1 MKKLI
6 YFEWLHFSRNT
17 ARPIAILLFLLASLF
32 GCYNGFKSY
41 QERTNEIEAI
51 DNRKWETIAE
61 AEGWFDEGKT
71 GPEGRPWVDINTPF
85 WSMWYATHY
94 LIQEPKSIMIFN
106 LGQSEHFGYYK
117 RVTMWTTA
125 FDDDLTA
132 EISNPELV
140 QLGSLDFTFVWFYL
154 MPLLLIVLTYST
166 KGLEQDLG
174 FIPLLKVQ
182 IPSLH
187 IWLLQR
193 ILTTGFGLLIL
204 LSALIFIPA
213 LLISGL
219 SFSNGL
225 INIWSVYGLYLVLW
239 LALVYLIMRF
249 SKGQADQALKM
260 IGIWLVFTVAI
271 PGLVNQYVL
280 LKKPASLMMD
290 MIEAGREGQA
300 EIYDRPEDE
309 ILIEAQ
315 RIIPGLSKLEAA
327 QYDSL
332 MKQPMIN
339 GAYRLVLTEYMSKI
353 SDAIIKEQLA
363 RNQMIASSYWFNPV
377 TGFHNW
383 ANNLTQTGHTSNL
396 DFRRNIK
403 KGGEALQ
410 YRLVVDE
417 WKDKKVDKASFET
430 YVQLLEPQKHE

>member
-17 ARPIAILLFLLASLF
+17 ARPIAVLLFLLASLF
-32 GCYNGFKSY
+32 GLYNGFNSY
-41 QERTNEIEAI
+41 QERTEEIEAI
-51 DNRKWETIAE
+51 NNRKAETIAE
-61 AEGWFDEGKT
+61 AAGWFDAGKN

-94 LIQEPKSIMIFN
+94 LIQEPKPSMIYN

-140 QLGSLDFTFVWFYL
+140 QLGSLDFTFVWLYL

-174 FIPLLKVQ
+174 FIPLLNVQ
-182 IPSLH
+182 RPSLYG
-187 IWLLQR
+187 WLLQR
-193 ILTTGFGLLIL
+193 ILITGFGLLIL
-204 LSALIFIPA
+204 LSALIFIPT
-213 LLISGL
+213 LLISEL
-219 SFSNGL
+219 SLSDDL
-225 INIWSVYGLYLVLW
+225 INIWCVYGLYLILW
-239 LALVYLIMRF
+239 LALVFLVIQF
-249 SKGQADQALKM
+249 GKGQADQALKM
-260 IGIWLVFTVAI
+260 VGVWLILTVAI

-280 LKKPASLMMD
+280 LKKPADLMMD

-300 EIYDRPEDE
+300 KIYDRPEDE
-309 ILIEAQ
+309 ILVEAQ
-315 RIIPGLSKLEAA
+315 RIIPALSQLEAA

-339 GAYRLVLTEYMSKI
+339 GAFRLVLTQYMSKI
-353 SDAIIKEQLA
+353 SDGIIEDQLT

-383 ANNLTQTGHTSNL
+383 LNHFTETGHASNL
-396 DFRRNIK
+396 EFRRSIQ
-403 KGGEALQ
+403 KGGETIQ
-410 YRLVVDE
+410 RKLVLDE
-417 WKDKKVDKASFET
+417 WKDTKIDKTFFES
-430 YVQLLEPQKHE
+430 YVQLLDPEQRE

>member
-6 YFEWLHFSRNT
+6 YFEWLHFRRNV
-17 ARPIAILLFLLASLF
+17 ARPIAVLLFLLASLF
-32 GCYNGFKSY
+32 GLYNGFSSY
-41 QERTNEIEAI
+41 QERKQEIENI
-51 DNRKWETIAE
+51 NGRKTETIGE
-61 AEGWFDEGKT
+61 ALGWFDQGKT

-94 LIQEPKSIMIFN
+94 LVQRPQATMIYN

-166 KGLEQDLG
+166 KGLERDLG

-182 IPSLH
+182 RPFLH
-187 IWLLQR
+187 HWLLQR
-193 ILTTGFGLLIL
+193 VLITGLWLLAL
-204 LSALIFIPA
+204 LSTLIFVPT
-213 LLISGL
+213 LFISEL
-219 SFSNGL
+219 SFSNDL
-225 INIWSVYGLYLVLW
+225 IGIWFVYGLYLILW
-239 LALVYLIMRF
+239 LTLIYLVIRF
-249 SKGQADQALKM
+249 GKGQADQALKM
-260 IGIWLVFTVAI
+260 VGVWLVLTVAI

-280 LKKPASLMMD
+280 LKKPADLMMD
-290 MIEAGREGQA
+290 MIEAGRDGQA
-300 EIYDRPEDE
+300 KIYDRPQDE
-309 ILIEAQ
+309 ILLEAR
-315 RIIPGLSKLEAA
+315 RIIPQLSELDAA

-339 GAYRLVLTEYMSKI
+339 GAFRLVLTEYMSKI
-353 SDAIIKEQLA
+353 SDGIINDQLT

-383 ANNLTQTGHTSNL
+383 LNNLTETGHSSNL
-396 DFRRNIK
+396 DFRRNIQ
-403 KGGEALQ
+403 KGGEAIQ
-410 YRLVVDE
+410 YRLVLDE
-417 WKDKKVDKASFET
+417 WQDKKMDKTFFES
-430 YVQLLEPQKHE
+430 YVQLLEPQKRE